1 MKPFTFRLQ
10 TVLEQRRLV
19 EEQRREDLT
28 RLRTAASGV
37 RDEIHALDEEMR
49 RTRRERQELIVQG
62 DLSHARLAEDYLH
75 ALTVRR
81 RRHEHRLSDLTV
93 EIFNARSALL
103 AARRDHKAV
112 ETLRDRDFSA
122 YQVET
127 RRQEQ
132 RDIDEIASR
141 RHG

>member
-1 MKPFTFRLQ
+1 MKPFTFRLA

-19 EEQRREDLT
+19 EEQRREDLA
-28 RLRTAASGV
+28 RLRTAANAV
-37 RDEIHALDEEMR
+37 RDEIHTLDEDMR
-49 RTRRERQELIVQG
+49 RTRHERHDLVMQG
-62 DLSHARLAEDYLH
+62 DLARARLAEDYLH
-75 ALTVRR
+75 VLTVRR
-81 RRHEHRLSDLTV
+81 RAHERRLADLTD
-93 EIFNARSALL
+93 EILNARSALL

-122 YQVET
+122 YQVEV

>member
-19 EEQRREDLT
+19 EEQRREELT
-28 RLRTAASGV
+28 RLRTAASAI
-37 RDEIHALDEEMR
+37 REEIHALDEEMR
-49 RTRRERQELIVQG
+49 RTRRERQEMVVQG
-62 DLSHARLAEDYLH
+62 DLDHARLAEDYLH
-75 ALTVRR
+75 ALTIRR
-81 RRHEHRLSDLTV
+81 RQHERRLADLAD
-93 EIFNARSALL
+93 EIVNARSALL
-103 AARRDHKAV
+103 AARREHKAV

-122 YQVET
+122 YQVEA